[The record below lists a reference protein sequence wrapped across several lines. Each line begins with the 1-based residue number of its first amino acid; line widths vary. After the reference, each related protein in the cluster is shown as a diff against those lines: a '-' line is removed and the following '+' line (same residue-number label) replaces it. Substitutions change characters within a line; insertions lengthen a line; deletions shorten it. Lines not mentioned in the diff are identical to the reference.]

1 VRELEGLGVLVT
13 RPEAQAGPLAHA
25 LEAAGARV
33 YRLPTLEIRMR
44 PDRAAVRA
52 AVGPVDRYHWVI
64 FVSANAVRH
73 GVALLEGRADAPIA
87 AIGPATATALRL
99 AGHRV
104 RLSGEGSFDSE
115 HLLAAPELAN
125 VAGQRILVVR
135 GVGGRDLVLEQLRA
149 RGAEVVCAEV
159 YERACAV
166 PVPGAVDAVE
176 SAWSAGQI
184 AVATATSVEVLRCL
198 VELLTPRGRALL
210 RESALLAGGARVAAT
225 AREMGLAGPLIV
237 ATSPESGV
245 LVDALRRWRR
255 HTKSS

>member
-1 VRELEGLGVLVT
+1 MRELDGLGVLVT
-13 RPEAQAGPLAHA
+13 RPETQAAPLAHA

-33 YRLPTLEIRMR
+33 YRLPTLEIRAR
-44 PDRAAVRA
+44 ADRAAVRA

-73 GVALLEGRADAPIA
+73 GVALLEARATVPVA

-99 AGHRV
+99 AGHAV

-115 HLLAAPELAN
+115 HLLAAPELAS

-135 GVGGRDLVLEQLRA
+135 GVGGRDLIIEQLRA

-166 PVPGAVDAVE
+166 PVPGALAAVE

-210 RESALLAGGARVAAT
+210 RETALLVGGARVAAT
-225 AREMGLAGPLIV
+225 AREMGLTGPVIV
-237 ATSPESGV
+237 ASSPESGV
-245 LVDALRRWRR
+245 LVDALRRWGR

>member
-1 VRELEGLGVLVT
+1 MRELEGLGVLVT
-13 RPEAQAGPLAHA
+13 RPEAQAGTLAHA
-25 LEAAGARV
+25 LESAGARV
-33 YRLPTLEIRMR
+33 YRLPTLEIRAR

-73 GVALLEGRADAPIA
+73 GASLLEGRTEVPVA

-99 AGHRV
+99 AGHAV
-104 RLSGEGSFDSE
+104 RLSPDTTFDSE
-115 HLLAAPELAN
+115 QLLAAPELAE
-125 VAGQRILVVR
+125 VSGQRILVVR
-135 GVGGRDLVLEQLRA
+135 GVGGRDLVMEQLRA
-149 RGAEVVCAEV
+149 RGAEVVVAEV

-176 SAWSAGQI
+176 AAWAAGQI
-184 AVATATSVEVLRCL
+184 SVATATSVEVLRCL

-210 RESALLAGGARVAAT
+210 RESALLVGGARIAAI

-237 ATSPESGV
+237 ATSPESGA

-255 HTKSS
+255 HTKRS